1 MRTCAR
7 HASTA
12 LALDR
17 EAVRAYAMKY
27 TWRASA
33 EEFVRNLQPYPEPEK
48 TRFWKRFRR
57 LTRLRRR
64 RQQAAAKTAASD
76 HHTAH

>member
-1 MRTCAR
+1 MT
-7 HASTA
+7 
-12 LALDR
+12 LDR
-17 EAVRAYAMKY
+17 DAVRNYALKF

-48 TRFWKRFRR
+48 TRFWKRLRR

-64 RQQAAAKTAASD
+64 RRESPKPAAAETPLSL
-76 HHTAH
+76 